1 MILIPNEAIERRGGS
16 PSLLDR

>member
-1 MILIPNEAIERRGGS
+1 MILIPNEAIEWRGGS